1 MRTSVTVA
9 LTEVS
14 LVVVATVMMM
24 SEQAEAK
31 GQDYYTLLGV
41 KRGATPAQ
49 IKRSYRKMA
58 SKMHPDLHP
67 GDKKA
72 EEVWMEI
79 TRAYEVLSDARQRE
93 IYDQH
98 GEEGVNQSGHQQQQ
112 QGATHQ
118 FRWSRWLHH
127 QLWRL
132 QRRRRQVRGAEGTR
146 SGDGLADQPAR
157 SVSGS

>member
-9 LTEVS
+9 LTVVS

-24 SEQAEAK
+24 SEQAEAR

-72 EEVWMEI
+72 EE
-79 TRAYEVLSDARQRE
+79 ASSDS
-93 IYDQH
+93 D
-98 GEEGVNQSGHQQQQ
+98 G
-112 QGATHQ
+112 GA
-118 FRWSRWLHH
+118 
-127 QLWRL
+127 
-132 QRRRRQVRGAEGTR
+132 A
-146 SGDGLADQPAR
+146 P
-157 SVSGS
+157 